1 MAGAKLVETNKTTK
15 WRIKTKTLR
24 ITFDWK
30 EALLCQLYDGTI
42 MSTKEN
48 MNKRTIL
55 PWIGVVLTPILIVGV
70 GILLF
75 YHKNPPKQALSWEQ
89 VLRILSAKSYSP
101 YGIPYDRLAARDVR
115 QWQKEDLQQVL
126 TQCGTGVVDRLLKV
140 IQDPG
145 RSVKERR
152 GAILGL
158 VWTLE
163 IWPNESEKVLH
174 ALDQAQGETRLELL
188 EVLVRSG
195 YPGAIPVLET
205 ALQDPKIRS
214 KLVPWMW
221 EARKDEKTLHWAVR
235 QLVEI
240 ALDPEEERD
249 CRGDA
254 LIALSKIGRPA
265 VTPYARRLASI
276 LEDEKDSILRYYTLQ
291 IFRRLGTDART
302 VRKSIQ
308 YVAENDSDPSNRKLA
323 QSILQKISQ

>member
-1 MAGAKLVETNKTTK
+1 M
-15 WRIKTKTLR
+15 
-24 ITFDWK
+24 
-30 EALLCQLYDGTI
+30 
-42 MSTKEN
+42 
-48 MNKRTIL
+48 
-55 PWIGVVLTPILIVGV
+55 
-70 GILLF
+70 
-75 YHKNPPKQALSWEQ
+75 
-89 VLRILSAKSYSP
+89 
-101 YGIPYDRLAARDVR
+101 
-115 QWQKEDLQQVL
+115 
-126 TQCGTGVVDRLLKV
+126 DRLLKV

-174 ALDQAQGETRLELL
+174 ALDQARGETRLELL

-195 YPGAIPVLET
+195 YPGAIPVLEA

-221 EARKDEKTLHWAVR
+221 EARKDEKMLHWAVR

-265 VTPYARRLASI
+265 VTPYARQLASI

-291 IFRRLGTDART
+291 VFCRLGTDART